1 MDPIIA
7 ALVIGSALLH
17 PLREVYIK
25 DNAYP
30 EGLAYAV
37 MAQFALLAGIHVM
50 VAGSDP
56 WVALNVWPLVVAS
69 GVAVILYYLFTV
81 MCVKLGDVSVYYPI
95 MRSSPLF
102 VVVAGYFVLGHRY
115 PLVLLAGIAIV
126 LVSAFLLQYER
137 GGARVFD
144 NRRALLLGV
153 AAMCTHGVVTLVDA
167 EAMRSVRP
175 EEFFLAMYVLIV
187 LPGMAVVF
195 VVMRPPGRG
204 AVEHLFAGWRAT
216 PWRFLAAGTT
226 SYLSYYLLLA
236 AFYLGGN
243 VAAVASLRQI
253 SIPVSVLLGALVLKE
268 RRLIGR
274 FGWSALIAVGV
285 ALILTAR

>member
-1 MDPIIA
+1 MDPGVA
-7 ALVIGSALLH
+7 ALVIASAVLH

-37 MAQFALLAGIHVM
+37 MAMFALLAGIHVA
-50 VAGSDP
+50 VTGSDP
-56 WVALNVWPLVVAS
+56 WTALEVWPLVLAS
-69 GVAVILYYLFTV
+69 GTSVILYYLFTV
-81 MCVKLGDVSVYYPI
+81 ACVRLGDVSVYYPI

-102 VVVAGYFVLGHRY
+102 VVVVGYFVLGQRY

-144 NRRALLLGV
+144 NWRALALAV
-153 AAMCTHGVVTLVDA
+153 AAMCAHGVITLVDA

-175 EEFFLAMYVLIV
+175 EEFFLVMYVLVV

-195 VVMRPPGRG
+195 IVMRPPGRG
-204 AVEHLFAGWRAT
+204 ALEHLFAGWQAT
-216 PWRFLAAGTT
+216 PWRFLLAGIL
-226 SYLSYYLLLA
+226 SYVSYYLLLA
-236 AFYLGGN
+236 AFHLGGN

-274 FGWSALIAVGV
+274 LGWSVLLAFGV
-285 ALILTAR
+285 ALVLVAR

>member
-37 MAQFALLAGIHVM
+37 MAQFALLAGIHVV

-56 WVALNVWPLVVAS
+56 WVALNIWPLVVAS

-115 PLVLLAGIAIV
+115 PFVLLTGIAIV

-204 AVEHLFAGWRAT
+204 RSNTCSRGGGQRRGDSSRREPRPIFRTTCCWPPST
-216 PWRFLAAGTT
+216 WAGT
-226 SYLSYYLLLA
+226 SRQWRRCARSRSRYPCSSVRWCSRS
-236 AFYLGGN
+236 GG
-243 VAAVASLRQI
+243 
-253 SIPVSVLLGALVLKE
+253 
-268 RRLIGR
+268 
-274 FGWSALIAVGV
+274 
-285 ALILTAR
+285 